1 MKRKLSLLLCALL
14 LVSLLTA
21 CGSSSDSAAPESM
34 SSGSAA
40 ADDVIMDE
48 MGWAADTGDSGTT
61 VPTENTGGSA
71 PLDQAKI
78 IRTATLEMETQAFDD
93 AVAALDRL
101 VEELGGYCES
111 RSIRQH
117 STYRSASFT
126 VRVPAASFD
135 AFLDQAGQA
144 AHVTWQDESQENVGE
159 SYYDIE
165 ARLATQRTKQERLL
179 ALLEE
184 AATMEDIIDLENAL
198 SETELQIEPLQR
210 GGAGPH
216 LPPAAG
222 RRLLRRSAQRHRGP
236 GGPGCR
242 HCPQQGGTPDRRR
255 GDCRRGPGPPPPEA
269 AQEPAGAARRI
280 GGQRRKSMIPSPSG
294 LCRGRPAGLPTAE
307 FIVFCYIFNK
317 SFYTLWTNCAFDV

>member
-1 MKRKLSLLLCALL
+1 MKRNLSLLLCALL
-14 LVSLLTA
+14 LASFLTA

-34 SSGSAA
+34 NSGSAA
-40 ADDVIMDE
+40 ADDAIMDE
-48 MGWAADTGDSGTT
+48 MGWAADTSDSGTT
-61 VPTENTGGSA
+61 APTENTGGSA
-71 PLDQAKI
+71 PLDQSKI
-78 IRTATLEMETQAFDD
+78 IRTATLEMETQTFDD
-93 AVAALDRL
+93 AMAALDQL

-144 AHVTWQDESQENVGE
+144 AHVTWQDESQDNVGE

-198 SETELQIEPLQR
+198 SETELQIEYLTGSLRQYDSLISYSTITVSLQEVYKLSTDEEPATTFGQR
-210 GGAGPH
+210 LGSAFSTGLRQGLGTLENLVIALARNWMGLAVIAAVAAAAVLALRRRFRRRRSPPPSQ
-216 LPPAAG
+216 PPA
-222 RRLLRRSAQRHRGP
+222 SP
-236 GGPGCR
+236 GGSSGS
-242 HCPQQGGTPDRRR
+242 
-255 GDCRRGPGPPPPEA
+255 GDG
-269 AQEPAGAARRI
+269 
-280 GGQRRKSMIPSPSG
+280 SG
-294 LCRGRPAGLPTAE
+294 
-307 FIVFCYIFNK
+307 
-317 SFYTLWTNCAFDV
+317 S

>member
-61 VPTENTGGSA
+61 VPTENTGGSG
-71 PLDQAKI
+71 PLEGAKI

-198 SETELQIEPLQR
+198 SETELQIEYLTGSLRQYDSLISYSTITVSLQEVYR
-210 GGAGPH
+210 LSSDEEAPTTFSQRLGAAF
-216 LPPAAG
+216 AAG
-222 RRLLRRSAQRHRGP
+222 LSSGIEGLEDLAVGIARNWVGLLIAAGVIAAVVLGLRRRK
-236 GGPGCR
+236 
-242 HCPQQGGTPDRRR
+242 RRR
-255 GDCRRGPGPPPPEA
+255 NPPPPPPSAGPDTA
-269 AQEPAGAARRI
+269 APG
-280 GGQRRKSMIPSPSG
+280 
-294 LCRGRPAGLPTAE
+294 T
-307 FIVFCYIFNK
+307 
-317 SFYTLWTNCAFDV
+317 

>member
-1 MKRKLSLLLCALL
+1 MKRSLSLLLCALL
-14 LVSLLTA
+14 LAGLLTA

-34 SSGSAA
+34 NSGSAA
-40 ADDVIMDE
+40 ADDAIMDE
-48 MGWAADTGDSGTT
+48 MGWAADTSDSGTT
-61 VPTENTGGSA
+61 APTENTGGSA

-144 AHVTWQDESQENVGE
+144 AHVTWQDESQDNVGE
-159 SYYDIE
+159 SYYDLE

-198 SETELQIEPLQR
+198 SETELQIEYLTGSLRQYDSLISYSTITVSLQEVYR
-210 GGAGPH
+210 LSSDEEAPTTFSQRLGAAF
-216 LPPAAG
+216 AAG
-222 RRLLRRSAQRHRGP
+222 LSSGIEGLEDLAVGIARNWVGLLIAAGVIAAVVLGLRRRK
-236 GGPGCR
+236 
-242 HCPQQGGTPDRRR
+242 RRR
-255 GDCRRGPGPPPPEA
+255 NPPPPPPSAGPDTA
-269 AQEPAGAARRI
+269 APG
-280 GGQRRKSMIPSPSG
+280 
-294 LCRGRPAGLPTAE
+294 T
-307 FIVFCYIFNK
+307 
-317 SFYTLWTNCAFDV
+317 